1 MRLVRTYFRLY
12 ESDLLLNWTHINW
25 LKVFKLIQ
33 QKERSLTALN
43 LGAGQFATDYN
54 FEIAFFALV
63 LYGLCCTGISTGN
76 VTYQYL
82 EIPFAETTD

>member
-33 QKERSLTALN
+33 QKERSLTASN
-43 LGAGQFATDYN
+43 LGAGQFHYN
-54 FEIAFFALV
+54 YFEIAFFCCSFYMV
-63 LYGLCCTGISTGN
+63 SCCTGSE
-76 VTYQYL
+76 TYQYL
-82 EIPFAETTD
+82 EIPFPVTTD

>member
-54 FEIAFFALV
+54 FI
-63 LYGLCCTGISTGN
+63 LYGLCCTGN

-82 EIPFAETTD
+82 EIPFPETTY

>member
-33 QKERSLTALN
+33 QKERSLTASN
-43 LGAGQFATDYN
+43 LGAGQFTTDYN
-54 FEIAFFALV
+54 FEIAFFLRSF
-63 LYGLCCTGISTGN
+63 CMGISTGS

-82 EIPFAETTD
+82 EIPFRETTD